1 MTNHSLTEQR
11 KLFMKIASTYKFIL
25 LLPAAVLLQSCFVA
39 KNYSRPEVET
49 ESLYRTDN
57 LPQDSVSMAD
67 VSWRDLFNDEQL
79 KSYIEQGLEN
89 NLDIRI
95 ALQSV
100 TAAEAYLKQ
109 GKAGYF
115 PTLTGKASFTRTK
128 NSRNSQFGS
137 FFTSALEQYEL
148 SGALSWEADIW
159 GKIRSNKRAA
169 GASYLQSVAAHQA
182 VKTDLVAAIANT
194 YYQLMALDKQKEI
207 AEQTLEARKSS
218 LETTITLKDA
228 GQVTEVAVK
237 QTEAQVHTTEI
248 ILIDLENNIKLLEN
262 AFCILLSEP
271 PHEVQRGRLNNQS
284 IENELKTGVPY
295 LLLANRPDVV
305 QAEYGLINAFELTN
319 VAKSS
324 LYPSLSL
331 TASGGFQSL
340 EFDNWLDASSLFSQL
355 VGSLTQPIFNGRR
368 LRTQMEVAKAQQE
381 QALLSYKKTLL
392 TAGREVSDAL
402 YTYDA
407 ESQKMEARSKE
418 LAAYSTAE
426 EYSEELLNNG
436 LANYLEVLTARQNA
450 LNSELSYVDSQ
461 YGQLNA
467 IVELYRALG
476 GGWR

>member
-1 MTNHSLTEQR
+1 MHNHNLSQMKIKPTY
-11 KLFMKIASTYKFIL
+11 KLFL
-25 LLPAAVLLQSCFVA
+25 LLSAPLLLQSCFVA
-39 KNYSRPEVET
+39 KNYSRPELET

-57 LPQDSVSMAD
+57 LPQDSISMAD
-67 VSWRDLFNDEQL
+67 VSWKELFNDEQL
-79 KSYIEQGLEN
+79 KSYIAQGLEN

-95 ALQSV
+95 ALQNV
-100 TAAEAYLKQ
+100 AATEAYLKQ
-109 GKAGYF
+109 GKAGYY
-115 PTLTGKASFTRTK
+115 PILSGTTSFTRTK

-148 SGALSWEADIW
+148 SGSLSWEADIW
-159 GKIRSNKRAA
+159 GKIRSNKRAF
-169 GASYLQSVAAHQA
+169 GASYLQSVSAHQA
-182 VKTDLVAAIANT
+182 VKTDLVATIAST
-194 YYQLMALDKQKEI
+194 YYQLMALDKQREI
-207 AEQTLEARKSS
+207 AEQTLESRKSS
-218 LETTITLKDA
+218 LETTLALKEA

-262 AFCILLSEP
+262 AFCILMGEP
-271 PHEVQRGRLNNQS
+271 AHKVERGNLDNQA
-284 IENELKTGVPY
+284 IGTDLKTGVPY
-295 LLLANRPDVV
+295 QLLSNRPDVM

-331 TASGGFQSL
+331 SANGGFQSL
-340 EFDNWLDASSLFSQL
+340 ELENWLDASSLFSQL

-402 YTYDA
+402 YTYSA
-407 ESQKMEARSKE
+407 ETEKLEARSKE
-418 LAAYSTAE
+418 LEAYSTAE
-426 EYSEELLNNG
+426 DYSEELLNNG

-450 LNSELSYVDSQ
+450 LSSELSYVDSQ

-467 IVELYRALG
+467 MVELYRALG